1 MDGASNAKGLGTGV
15 VIVTPDGTV
24 IKQSVRLNFKTSNN
38 EAEYEAV
45 LAGLNSAKTLGAR
58 NLIIHCNS
66 LLITSQVNGEYM
78 ARDERMAA
86 YLLKVQ
92 QTIAN
97 FNAVKVERIGR
108 NLNSHADALATL
120 ASVLSA
126 DFKRFISIET
136 LATPSIALHACH
148 IHTISDGPCWIDPYV
163 LYLKEGILPKHRK
176 EAEIITRKALR
187 FWLSKNLKLYR

>member
-1 MDGASNAKGLGTGV
+1 VDGASNSRGLGTGV

-24 IKQSVRLNFKTSNN
+24 IEQSIRLNFKTLNN

-58 NLIIHCNS
+58 NLIIHCDS
-66 LLITSQVNGEYM
+66 LLIASQVNGEYM

-97 FNAVKVERIGR
+97 FDAVKVERISR
-108 NLNSHADALATL
+108 NLNSHAEALATL

-136 LATPSIALHACH
+136 LATPSIALHVCH
-148 IHTISDGPCWIDPYV
+148 IHTISDNPCWIDPYV
-163 LYLKEGILPKHRK
+163 LYLKEGILPEHRK
-176 EAEIITRKALR
+176 EAEIITRKAPR
-187 FWLSKNLKLYR
+187 FWLSKNSKLYR